1 MESLDITIGEHN
13 LRISFGSADVKT
25 LFHHTFPTVLL
36 SFNREPTL
44 NVQLNAG
51 YGHPFTGYQITKQAI
66 IGGCRYMRTDY
77 VIEAE
82 DDYRSVKID
91 VHDSLAMK
99 HAFMHFYSLLIVHD
113 RWGLLVH
120 SSCIAENG
128 NAHMFA
134 GHSGAGKS
142 TAAALSLPR
151 GIIADEA
158 SIMRIRPDGVFV
170 FHSPFRSELQSMAAQ
185 EPEPWPLAGIHLL
198 HQAKHHQRTRL
209 TKSEG
214 MLRLLDKV
222 FYWSPSIDESRTI
235 IHMLMEAADLVPLY
249 DLHFSKDPKFWGL
262 IS

>member
-1 MESLDITIGEHN
+1 MESLDIIIGEHS
-13 LRISFGSADVKT
+13 LRISFGSANVKM
-25 LFHHTFPTVLL
+25 LFHYTFPTVLKGI
-36 SFNREPTL
+36 NCEPIIHVHL
-44 NVQLNAG
+44 NEG
-51 YGHPFTGYQITKQAI
+51 YGQPFTDYQIAKQATLR
-66 IGGCRYMRTDY
+66 GCRYIRTDY

-82 DDYRSVKID
+82 DDLRSVRID
-91 VHDSLAMK
+91 VHDSLSIK

-113 RWGLLVH
+113 RWGLLIH

-158 SIMRIRPDGVFV
+158 AIMRIRPDGVSV
-170 FHSPFRSELQSMAAQ
+170 FHSPFRSELQSMAA
-185 EPEPWPLAGIHLL
+185 EESMPWPLAAIHLL
-198 HQAKHHQRTRL
+198 HQAKHHQRIRL

-214 MLRLLDKV
+214 LLRLLDKV
-222 FYWSPSIDESRTI
+222 FFWNPSIDESRNI

-249 DLHFSKDPKFWGL
+249 DLHFCKDPEFWEL